1 MFFSSQKYAF
11 KIADFVA
18 LDPAFS
24 FASYIT
30 VTIQGLIPLDM
41 MVFSYAGRLDLSKK
55 LPPQK
60 SCFSK
65 DINKFVRSMTK
76 PISNTS
82 ILNGFYMI
90 LRF

>member
-11 KIADFVA
+11 KIADFVT

-55 LPPQK
+55 LPPP
-60 SCFSK
+60 
-65 DINKFVRSMTK
+65 NKLLLKRYKFFFKVNDKTNLQYHHSQWFLYDT
-76 PISNTS
+76 
-82 ILNGFYMI
+82 
-90 LRF
+90 